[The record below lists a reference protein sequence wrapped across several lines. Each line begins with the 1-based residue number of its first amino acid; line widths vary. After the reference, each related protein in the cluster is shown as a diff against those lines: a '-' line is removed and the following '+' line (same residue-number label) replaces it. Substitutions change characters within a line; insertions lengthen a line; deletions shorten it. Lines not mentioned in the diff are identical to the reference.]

1 MISRR
6 WLLLP
11 AAAAWGLAAMSAQP
25 VDERTTANLVSG
37 YAVGIALVGAG
48 LLIAQRRPQNRC
60 WWQLV
65 ASGFA
70 WYAGALE
77 PARQPDVALAGF
89 ALGAWYG
96 FFLLWALLGYPS
108 GRLHHRR
115 DRLLLGA
122 VAVLLSARTLA
133 RMFLHVPPDAA
144 GYGTS
149 NRFLPITDDRWW
161 RYAEYGFDY
170 AYPVAVGLVMVSVTA
185 RWVGSSRPGRQML
198 APGLLAS
205 VVLLAAMSIEYLS
218 GWNTRLAVGGVPV
231 YLVRYWAIAMVGA
244 AMAYGLVRLRGT
256 RSAVVDLVGELGHQ
270 AAPAL
275 LGPAIASALGD
286 PTVRLYPWSPS
297 KGAYVDDTGA
307 PVALP
312 DGSSNRAVT
321 LVERAGEPVAAL
333 VHDEALS
340 EDPGLVNAVVAAVR
354 LTIDNDHLRTEL
366 EQQLEEVAA
375 SRVRILAAGDAER
388 KRIERDLHDGAQQR
402 LVTIA
407 LTLRLA
413 QARLDAGADPQ
424 TRGVL
429 GQAVKDLGEAIGE
442 LRDLARGI
450 HPAILS
456 ESGLRAALESLA
468 DRSSMPVR
476 LQIDLAVEPPA
487 DVATA
492 AYFTVAEALTN
503 VVKHAGPTS
512 VEVGVHEV
520 DGTLHVRVA
529 DDGRGGVDPTRG
541 SGLRGIAD
549 RVAALGGTLHVD
561 SPAGGGTVIEV
572 ELPCGS

>member
-1 MISRR
+1 
-6 WLLLP
+6 
-11 AAAAWGLAAMSAQP
+11 MSAQP

-48 LLIAQRRPQNRC
+48 LLIGQRRPQNRC

-70 WYAGALE
+70 WYVGALE
-77 PARQPDVALAGF
+77 PGRQPDVALAGF

-115 DRLLLGA
+115 DRLLLAA

-133 RMFLHVPPDAA
+133 RTFLHVPPDAA

-161 RYAEYGFDY
+161 RFAESGFDY
-170 AYPVAVGLVMVSVTA
+170 AYPVAVGLVMLSVAA
-185 RWVGSSRPGRQML
+185 RWVGSSRPGRRML

-205 VVLLAAMSIEYLS
+205 VVLLAAISVEYLS
-218 GWNTRLAVGGVPV
+218 GWNTLTVGGVPI
-231 YLVRYWAIAMVGA
+231 YLVRYWAIAAVGA
-244 AMAYGLVRLRGT
+244 ALAYGLVRLRGT

-270 AAPAL
+270 AAPTL

-286 PTVRLYPWSPS
+286 PTVRLYAWSPS
-297 KGAYVDDTGA
+297 RGAYVDDDGG
-307 PVALP
+307 PVELP
-312 DGSSNRAVT
+312 DSRSNRAVT

-354 LTIDNDHLRTEL
+354 LTIDNDRLRTEL

-413 QARLDAGADPQ
+413 QARLDTGADPQ
-424 TRGVL
+424 TGAVL

-468 DRSSMPVR
+468 DRSSIPVR

-503 VVKHAGPTS
+503 VVKHAEPTS
-512 VEVGVHEV
+512 VDVRVREA

-529 DDGRGGVDPTRG
+529 DDGRGGVDPARG
-541 SGLRGIAD
+541 TGLRGIAD